1 MRTLIH
7 EAEGA
12 LNGLGIQHPEQWGEA
27 ELKTW
32 DLAGRGRRVVSLSLL
47 LLCLIAIG
55 TGALLTMLTEHRWA
69 MAMEMWLPSY
79 AFLLLTALYVQLDLI
94 AVKRGRSPAY
104 AQWAAVSTLVAC
116 QTQADENQA
125 TSVTTAQLSRNV
137 DRLSDALLMYAQ
149 FGVSRK
155 PGTRAALLTQCAAMS
170 QQLESAF
177 ETSLRDRSQVRVLA
191 EHIVHLIDALGRQE
205 PLNMVP
211 AAESAPT
218 ESVPV
223 GGSLSWRMVLGH
235 LLAFLTGVGLIAGFK
250 ALGVSAEYLLLLAP
264 LIYLVVQIPYLATG
278 RIPIALRHLP
288 RLEAPM
294 PEPAPDSEVRTS
306 DSDAS
311 ADVPRL
317 LVPTPQRHN

>member
-1 MRTLIH
+1 M
-7 EAEGA
+7 
-12 LNGLGIQHPEQWGEA
+12 
-27 ELKTW
+27 
-32 DLAGRGRRVVSLSLL
+32 
-47 LLCLIAIG
+47 
-55 TGALLTMLTEHRWA
+55 LTMLVEHQWA

-79 AFLLLTALYVQLDLI
+79 AFLLLTAFYVQLDLI

-104 AQWAAVSTLVAC
+104 VQWAAVSTLVAC

-137 DRLSDALLMYAQ
+137 DRLSDALMTYAQ

-177 ETSLRDRSQVRVLA
+177 ETSLRDRSQVKVLA

-211 AAESAPT
+211 AT
-218 ESVPV
+218 ESVPAESVAV
-223 GGSLSWRMVLGH
+223 GGSLPWRMVLGH

-250 ALGVSAEYLLLLAP
+250 ALGLSAEYLLLLAP

-278 RIPIALRHLP
+278 RIPTALRHLP
-288 RLEAPM
+288 RLAAPM
-294 PEPAPDSEVRTS
+294 SEPSAESEVHTS
-306 DSDAS
+306 GSGTS
-311 ADVPRL
+311 ADVPRS
-317 LVPTPQRHN
+317 LVPVPQRHD